1 MKKKALT
8 TVALGAATLAAGMAG
23 NVHADSVKVTKQQIG
38 DETKIT
44 TTTTKDVN
52 QQKIAQDKQNI
63 SSQQTVV
70 SSAKSSL
77 DKAKANASS
86 ASQVVSSAQSKVN
99 DAKKALDVAKASQPD
114 QIKHQVAT
122 DQSQV
127 NTDKQNISSTQ
138 SSITTDKS
146 NVAKDQQAIN
156 NVGQK
161 AQQDQNKLNNDQSEL
176 NNANKEVQQTQSV
189 INNDQSKV
197 NKINDILNDTA
208 DIKVP
213 DKFKDG
219 SKVSDDDIPG
229 FYTWANS
236 QMPRHTSDDNEK
248 IDPRNLTP
256 DQLKEINI
264 FVVNV
269 INEVAKQVG
278 GGNHILNQN
287 MIDMAQEIIS
297 LINKTHFDQEDNGHD
312 DYAINQ
318 AAKDHGLKY
327 DSKYLT
333 SEAQNA
339 KAFSDKG
346 IDGNPYED
354 WSGMFTDPC
363 WISPNESTDEYYYDP
378 DSPNAKY
385 KGTMY
390 GLKIVTL
397 DALLKM
403 MSDPD
408 HFNGT
413 FMGDNVYT
421 GIGINTTDGPEKDDA
436 GLHIET
442 TPISNVTNKNL
453 FSGKDIIV
461 DVNTLQKEKD
471 NLEQDILNQKKKLN
485 KENRTVNTLQNQANA
500 DKAQLQKDTPAGL
513 QQQLQNDQ
521 KKLAD
526 DQATLQKQQQKLA
539 QDEAQ
544 LKADQKKLSSITPED
559 ITNAQKALNQAQ
571 TNYNNAVKALNDAQT
586 KANASNDELAK
597 AQQNYINALNKL
609 NELKQILENDEKQ
622 ITTTSVQWIKNQH
635 PTTTSS
641 MGNKVVLH
649 SSSKMNASSVVSN
662 EKEANTVH
670 ADTVSAVKLAQSD
683 AIHFASETSA
693 SAKKAAKKNALP
705 QMGDENSNKTVW
717 GEISLAMAGVL
728 ATLGLVDRKRRN

>member
-70 SSAKSSL
+70 NSAKSSL

-99 DAKKALDVAKASQPD
+99 DAKKALDIAKASQPD
-114 QIKHQVAT
+114 QIKHQVAA

-161 AQQDQNKLNNDQSEL
+161 AQQDQNKLNNDQSKL
-176 NNANKEVQQTQSV
+176 SSAQSTL
-189 INNDQSKV
+189 NNDQNKLNSVNSQLSNIESQEGGEQVTFPPLPNDWLTQVKAYLNGQIHQINISDEEQSNDLDKLENELQNTVYKENAKSADANESYTPGKLTPQQKV
-197 NKINDILNDTA
+197 DLNIYAGELINSARAQLGLNPVKINQEMIDTA
-208 DIKVP
+208 DKVVAGYEA
-213 DKFKDG
+213 DNFNMVEKSGQASSHDEKALDAAGVGTECGGSCWGVTYSSLQGVKDYIADIIASSLVNDSIANWGHCLTYLSNPSNG
-219 SKVSDDDIPG
+219 SDV
-229 FYTWANS
+229 W
-236 QMPRHTSDDNEK
+236 M
-248 IDPRNLTP
+248 
-256 DQLKEINI
+256 
-264 FVVNV
+264 
-269 INEVAKQVG
+269 
-278 GGNHILNQN
+278 
-287 MIDMAQEIIS
+287 
-297 LINKTHFDQEDNGHD
+297 
-312 DYAINQ
+312 
-318 AAKDHGLKY
+318 GL
-327 DSKYLT
+327 
-333 SEAQNA
+333 
-339 KAFSDKG
+339 G
-346 IDGNPYED
+346 IDKWNNLHFVFKTPSNTSGN
-354 WSGMFTDPC
+354 
-363 WISPNESTDEYYYDP
+363 
-378 DSPNAKY
+378 
-385 KGTMY
+385 
-390 GLKIVTL
+390 
-397 DALLKM
+397 LLSSS
-403 MSDPD
+403 SD
-408 HFNGT
+408 
-413 FMGDNVYT
+413 
-421 GIGINTTDGPEKDDA
+421 
-436 GLHIET
+436 
-442 TPISNVTNKNL
+442 
-453 FSGKDIIV
+453 
-461 DVNTLQKEKD
+461 LQKQKD
-471 NLEQDILNQKKKLN
+471 N
-485 KENRTVNTLQNQANA
+485 LQNQANQLQNTVNKDEQVVNDLQNQVNA

-544 LKADQKKLSSITPED
+544 LKADQNKLNSITPED
-559 ITNAQKALNQAQ
+559 IANAQKALEQAQ
-571 TNYNNAVKALNDAQT
+571 TNYNSAVKALNEAQS
-586 KANASNDELAK
+586 KANVSNDELAK

-649 SSSKMNASSVVSN
+649 SSSKANASSIVSS

-670 ADTVSAVKLAQSD
+670 ADTVSAVKLAQTD
-683 AIHFASETSA
+683 AIHFTSEAPASS
-693 SAKKAAKKNALP
+693 KKADKKNALP

-728 ATLGLVDRKRRN
+728 ATLGLADRKRRN